1 MSYVSQAAIYE
12 SALREA
18 QSIQREEGRK
28 AKQKV
33 DARQKQLDDLARR
46 RTALAQ
52 QQAQRRAQLQ
62 AQADAAVA
70 GQRAQA
76 ERLRIQQSNR
86 LAQMSSQN
94 TAQRN
99 AIKAQ
104 TAARV
109 AGIQRAGGAAATSL
123 RILAEKQPMGP
134 NAQQT
139 PRNQRRRGAGS
150 TSANVARGSSS
161 TRGTNLSI

>member
-12 SALREA
+12 SALKEA
-18 QSIQREEGRK
+18 QSIQKEEGRK
-28 AKQKV
+28 AKREV

-62 AQADAAVA
+62 AQADAALA
-70 GQRAQA
+70 AQRAQA
-76 ERLRIQQSNR
+76 NRLRIQQNNR
-86 LAQMSSQN
+86 LSQM
-94 TAQRN
+94 AAEDVARRN
-99 AIKAQ
+99 AIKAE
-104 TAARV
+104 TAAKV

>member
-18 QSIQREEGRK
+18 QSIQREEGKK

-62 AQADAAVA
+62 AQADAALA

-76 ERLRIQQSNR
+76 DRLRIQQNNR
-86 LAQMSSQN
+86 LSQMAAQDVSR
-94 TAQRN
+94 RN

-104 TAARV
+104 TAQRV
-109 AGIQRAGGAAATSL
+109 AEINRAGGAAATSL
-123 RILAEKQPMGP
+123 RILAQEQPMGP

-139 PRNQRRRGAGS
+139 PRNKRRRAAGT

-161 TRGTNLSI
+161 IRGTNLSI